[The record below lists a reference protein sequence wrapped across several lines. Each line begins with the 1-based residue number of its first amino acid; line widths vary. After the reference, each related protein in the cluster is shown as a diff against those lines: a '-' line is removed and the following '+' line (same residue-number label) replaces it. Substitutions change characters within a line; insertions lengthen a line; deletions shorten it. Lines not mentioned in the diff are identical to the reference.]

1 MIVNDFFVVLEKLG
15 INWLVINRDE
25 NLDIFYLNVGII
37 ILGVFLFFL
46 IFLIIFG
53 NVLVLIVMFLK
64 KKLCM
69 VFNMFI
75 VFLSFIDFLLGFIVM
90 ILVVF

>member
-1 MIVNDFFVVLEKLG
+1 MIVNDFFVVLENLG

-64 KKLCM
+64 KKLWM

>member
-64 KKLCM
+64 KKLWM

>member
-1 MIVNDFFVVLEKLG
+1 MIVNDFFVVLENLG
-15 INWLVINRDE
+15 INCLVINRDV

-64 KKLCM
+64 KKLWM

>member
-1 MIVNDFFVVLEKLG
+1 MIVNDFFVVLENLG
-15 INWLVINRDE
+15 INWLVINRDV

-64 KKLCM
+64 KKLWM